1 MSFEAYL
8 QLYALLNS
16 STPTAYEGSVKCPGE
31 FSMSLCERFLSFN
44 QAAAADA
51 LRQKLIYSDNRI
63 FLMSYRVNLTRIVMI
78 DRE

>member
-31 FSMSLCERFLSFN
+31 FSTSLCERFLSFN
-44 QAAAADA
+44 QAAADA
-51 LRQKLIYSDNRI
+51 FRQKLIYSDDRI